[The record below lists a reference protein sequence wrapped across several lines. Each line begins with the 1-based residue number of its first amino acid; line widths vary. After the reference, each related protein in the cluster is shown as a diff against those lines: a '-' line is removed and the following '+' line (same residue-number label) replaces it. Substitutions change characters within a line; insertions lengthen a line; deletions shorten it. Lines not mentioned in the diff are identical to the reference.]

1 VINSIRGTVASAVDG
16 RGVTRLLSYQI
27 AEQVREGA
35 LEIILKGDEPPPL
48 PVHMIS
54 PHGRISVPKVRAF
67 IDFAMPRLRSHFAQL
82 ARDSGDRAT

>member
-1 VINSIRGTVASAVDG
+1 
-16 RGVTRLLSYQI
+16 LLSYQI

-35 LEIILKGDEPPPL
+35 LDIILRSDEPPPL

-67 IDFAMPRLRSHFAQL
+67 IDFAMPRLRSHFARL
-82 ARDSGDRAT
+82 AKDSGDRAIAAPS